1 MSDSPVILALD
12 SSTTATKAI
21 AFDTDRHAVAEAR
34 RDYPRNTPR
43 PGWQEQ
49 DATDWWRAAAE
60 TIREVTGKLEGS
72 GREILS
78 LCMTHQR
85 ESFVLLDE
93 HDAPI
98 RPAVLWLDTRAADQI
113 ARFGSDQCTRCPGNP
128 RPRPPASTS

>member
-21 AFDTDRHAVAEAR
+21 AFDLDGHAVAEAR

-60 TIREVTGKLEGS
+60 
-72 GREILS
+72 
-78 LCMTHQR
+78 
-85 ESFVLLDE
+85 
-93 HDAPI
+93 
-98 RPAVLWLDTRAADQI
+98 
-113 ARFGSDQCTRCPGNP
+113 ARK
-128 RPRPPASTS
+128 PPNRYAFQTASVDRKSVV